1 MNWLNLHPDL
11 PNLLPYR
18 SISVFKLIETNSEMI
33 MTLNNGYNG
42 EGNNIGFFHVV
53 GYNTKY
59 DMYLL
64 AKPVQEIN
72 EPKLKCFQITKDFYK
87 ENCKDLLIFNL
98 NNN

>member
-1 MNWLNLHPDL
+1 MNWLNLHLVL
-11 PNLLPYR
+11 PNLLPY
-18 SISVFKLIETNSEMI
+18 SSKSVFKLIDTKSEMI
-33 MTLNNGYNG
+33 MTLNHGYNG

-53 GYNTKY
+53 GYNPEY

-72 EPKLKCFQITKDFYK
+72 EPKLKCFQITNEFYK
-87 ENCKDLLIFNL
+87 ENCTDLLVFNL